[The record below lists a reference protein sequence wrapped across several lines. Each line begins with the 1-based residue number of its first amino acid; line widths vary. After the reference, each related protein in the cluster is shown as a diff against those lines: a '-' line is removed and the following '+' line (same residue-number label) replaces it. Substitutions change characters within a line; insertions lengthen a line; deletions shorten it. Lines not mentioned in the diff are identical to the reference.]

1 MGQGF
6 STSVQQSS
14 DGCGNQGASLA
25 SQDRASTPQR
35 AFSVFSL
42 FLWLCCI
49 SQEQNLWKLI
59 LTPSSWSI
67 WESLPRPSCHCARA
81 LWGVYLSTCFLI
93 YSRAIVAASV
103 KVQWSQPSN
112 EEAANAAQ
120 CCLTWFPKR
129 EIICAR
135 VACCLMGI
143 SVWLFKEHTGLGNS
157 AKARGECKAWLFEQ
171 NTCSAENT
179 LFVPVTFSGYRL
191 FCYPTDKQYRKYK
204 EGGFDFRI
212 MIVSWEG

>member
-6 STSVQQSS
+6 STRVQQSS

-25 SQDRASTPQR
+25 SEDRASTPQR

-157 AKARGECKAWLFEQ
+157 AKARGECKAWLSKTLVLLKILYLYQWLFLVIGYFATQ
-171 NTCSAENT
+171 LISSTGNTKRADLILE
-179 LFVPVTFSGYRL
+179 L
-191 FCYPTDKQYRKYK
+191 
-204 EGGFDFRI
+204 
-212 MIVSWEG
+212 W